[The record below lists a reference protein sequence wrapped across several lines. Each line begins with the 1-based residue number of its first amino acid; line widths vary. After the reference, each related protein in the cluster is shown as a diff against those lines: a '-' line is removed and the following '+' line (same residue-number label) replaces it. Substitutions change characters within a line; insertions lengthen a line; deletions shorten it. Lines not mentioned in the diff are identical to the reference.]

1 MIFLVCQ
8 KALFWEFF
16 FEISVSWDWA
26 WVFSK
31 MLKKQACIIRSMVPY
46 SLHEKACVASETF
59 IILLSKPKSVS
70 KWVNLLLN
78 IFAGNFREPS
88 PPPPSVVTPPKKTRA
103 KRPLVV
109 NRRQHSRGKKF
120 PAFDT
125 DKFLSKMKK
134 NRAKKPTLPPTPH
147 SPVPSFMLNNNRPY
161 SRSGH

>member
-1 MIFLVCQ
+1 MRSTVLCHISISNLLSFLFYLHFI
-8 KALFWEFF
+8 LFFIAKF
-16 FEISVSWDWA
+16 QSVSA
-26 WVFSK
+26 N
-31 MLKKQACIIRSMVPY
+31 Q
-46 SLHEKACVASETF
+46 
-59 IILLSKPKSVS
+59 SVW

-78 IFAGNFREPS
+78 ILAGNFREPS

-134 NRAKKPTLPPTPH
+134 NRAKKPTLPPTSH

-161 SRSGH
+161 SRSGHYHNWYSVAFFLKHHWFAWRAN